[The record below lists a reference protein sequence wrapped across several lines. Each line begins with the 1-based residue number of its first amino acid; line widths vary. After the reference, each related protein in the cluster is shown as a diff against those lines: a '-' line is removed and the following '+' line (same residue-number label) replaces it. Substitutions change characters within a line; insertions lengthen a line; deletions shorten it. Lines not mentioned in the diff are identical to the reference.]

1 MALMMGKLH
10 EALVAAGVDQS
21 KAREAA
27 EEVAVHEGSIADLR
41 STQRLHTWILS
52 FNTAMLLAILWKVFF
67 P

>member
-27 EEVAVHEGSIADLR
+27 EEVATHEASLADLR
-41 STQRLHTWILS
+41 ATQRLHTWILS
-52 FNTAMLLAILWKVFF
+52 FNTAMLLAILWKVFAS
-67 P
+67 